1 MGTAAIT
8 HSPIEPESVLQQVG
22 AAGDGAVV
30 LFLGTVRDTS
40 GGQAV
45 TGMQYDAYEAMAR
58 EVLEAIVVEAAEQW
72 GVEHLVA
79 VHRVGHL
86 SVGEVSAAIAGS
98 SPHRAEAYAAS
109 RQVIEQIKLRL
120 PVWKQEHYATGDAR
134 WVPGAVPLPEEA

>member
-1 MGTAAIT
+1 MRTAAIT
-8 HSPIEPESVLQQVG
+8 HLPIEPESVLQQVG

-30 LFLGTVRDTS
+30 LFLGTVRDSS

-45 TGMQYDAYEAMAR
+45 TGMQYDLYEAMAR
-58 EVLEAIVVEAAEQW
+58 EVLEAIVAEAAEQW

-86 SVGEVSAAIAGS
+86 SVGEVSAAIAVS
-98 SPHRAEAYAAS
+98 SPHRAEAFAAS

-120 PVWKQEHYATGDAR
+120 PVWKQEHYATGAAR